1 MNRIITFF
9 IIAIMALPSCNQKP
23 KLGIKAEI
31 GKLNDLLEKYEEP
44 SQLYL
49 ISSDSIVK
57 VIGKKGTVININ
69 PSDLITEAGQQIVD
83 SIEVE
88 LKELTDQR
96 QMFKTNTQTVSNG
109 KLLVSGGAYFI
120 NIKSNGQQVRLKP
133 DRTLKVEFPKLVEN
147 KMTLF
152 YGQRDSLGQLNWD
165 SVPKTF
171 EKKPKLVSVRC
182 TICGDKNCSFSRM
195 ASPEEAELA
204 DKLYAE
210 IELSNLGWINCDRFL
225 ENENNTDLTVN
236 FSPSEKI
243 NTANIYLIFEDINSV
258 VQLYYID
265 DNVKRNNNVFRNIP
279 EGANVRLVAYTL
291 KENRIFTYSSNM
303 IIKEN
308 ETLTLA
314 MKETNDSDF
323 NNLINN

>member
-1 MNRIITFF
+1 MNRIITFL
-9 IIAIMALPSCNQKP
+9 IITTLALTSCNQKP
-23 KLGIKAEI
+23 NLDIKAEI
-31 GKLNDLLEKYEEP
+31 GKLNDLLQKYEEP
-44 SQLYL
+44 SQFYS

-57 VIGKKGTVININ
+57 VIGEKGTVISIN
-69 PSDLITEAGQQIVD
+69 PFDLITENGQQIGD
-83 SIEVE
+83 SIQVE
-88 LKELTDQR
+88 LKELTDQN
-96 QMFKTNTQTVSNG
+96 QMFRTNTQTIANG

-120 NIKSNGQQVRLKP
+120 NLKSNGQQVKLKP

-147 KMTLF
+147 EMTLF
-152 YGQRDSLGQLNWD
+152 YGQRDSLGQLTWD

-182 TICGDKNCSFSRM
+182 TICGDKYCQYSRM

-225 ENENNTDLTVN
+225 EIENKTDLIVN

-243 NTANIYLIFEDINSV
+243 NTSNIYLIFKDINSV
-258 VQLYYID
+258 MQTYYIN
-265 DNVKRNNNVFRNIP
+265 DNEKTNNNVFKNIP
-279 EGANVRLVAYTL
+279 KGANVRLVAYTL
-291 KENRIFTYSSNM
+291 KENKIFTCSSNM
-303 IIKEN
+303 TIKEN

-314 MKETNDSDF
+314 MKETSDNDF
-323 NNLINN
+323 KTLIHN